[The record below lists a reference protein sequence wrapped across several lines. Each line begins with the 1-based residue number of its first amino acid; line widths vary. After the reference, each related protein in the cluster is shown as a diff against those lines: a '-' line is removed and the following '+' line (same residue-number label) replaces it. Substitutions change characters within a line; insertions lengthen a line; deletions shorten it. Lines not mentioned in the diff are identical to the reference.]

1 MIASLEALV
10 LLLVLLAAVLLY
22 RRLIHSQWFA
32 RLVGEVT
39 HPSPESDGEV
49 LKDLDYAEQVAWER
63 GELAKRTAVQSNEVA
78 KTIRRRVRRKPE
90 ENV

>member
-1 MIASLEALV
+1 VIASIEAFV

-22 RRLIHSQWFA
+22 RQLIHSRWFA

>member
-1 MIASLEALV
+1 MIASLEAFV

-22 RRLIHSQWFA
+22 RRLIHSRWFA

-39 HPSPESDGEV
+39 HPSPESDGDV

-63 GELAKRTAVQSNEVA
+63 AEAAKHTATQSQAIA

-90 ENV
+90 DNV